1 MSAPVS
7 RREFLLVGSAA
18 GGFMLALTS
27 DSMLQAQVP
36 PAGAA
41 PGGLAGTGNTPGVP
55 NAGATLAWDAFI
67 SIAPTGAIRIYSAR
81 PDVGQGIKTSSAMIV
96 AEEMDAD
103 WSRVTVEQ
111 SPVDFSIYGSQNVG
125 GSRSTPNS
133 WDPLRKV
140 GATARALLVSAAA
153 RTWGAAESDCTTDKS
168 VVTHWPSR
176 RTLGYGELAAKA
188 STLPVPDAGK
198 LTLKLR
204 RDYKLLGTRVA
215 SVDNPKIVRG
225 EPIYGMDFQ
234 LPGMAYAS
242 VQRAPV
248 FRAKVRGFNAE
259 TIKQLPGVRDAFV
272 LDGQRIDGGEIITGV
287 VVVAD
292 STWAAFSARKQLQI
306 DWDTSGASTDSS
318 AAIESQARALASTR
332 GKQELKSSGD
342 VDAAFAAA
350 AKTVAG
356 FYSYPFISH
365 APLEPQN
372 ASAWYRDGAIE
383 MWVPVQTVDRA
394 RPAVAQ
400 LLGLSLDKVTVH
412 LPRIGGGFGR
422 RLLFDYMTETALI
435 ARRVSGPVKVVWTRA
450 DDLQYDYF
458 RVGGFHALKGAL
470 DANGKLTAWQGH
482 FITFSP
488 DERSVANG
496 GSLDPGEFPAPVV
509 SNVHMSQTM
518 LPLAARTGPWRAPRS
533 NGLAFPMQS
542 FLHELAVAAGR
553 DHVEFLLE
561 LFGAPRLL
569 PPGGQ
574 SLNTG
579 RAAAVLKMVAEKSGW
594 GRKLPASHGL
604 GLAFYYSHLGHFAE
618 VAEVSVSPGKKLT
631 VHKVTVAADIGL
643 VLNPLGAEQQVQGSV
658 MDGLSVVLGQRITF
672 AGGVTQQQNFGDYPL
687 LRIASAPQVA
697 VHFIDSDYSP
707 TGVGEPALP
716 PVAPAICNAIFAA
729 TGERIRTLPLS
740 LAGYSA

>member
-1 MSAPVS
+1 MRAPVS
-7 RREFLLVGSAA
+7 RREFLLVGGAA
-18 GGFMLALTS
+18 GGFMLALTA
-27 DSMLQAQVP
+27 DGMLQAQVP
-36 PAGAA
+36 PVGAG
-41 PGGLAGTGNTPGVP
+41 PGGVAGPAGPPGAPVA
-55 NAGATLAWDAFI
+55 NANLAWDAFV
-67 SIAPTGAIRIYSAR
+67 SIAPSGAIRIYAAR
-81 PDVGQGIKTSSAMIV
+81 PDIGQGIKTSSAMIV

-103 WSRVTVEQ
+103 WARVTVEQ
-111 SPVDFSIYGSQNVG
+111 APVDVNVYGSQNVG

-133 WDPLRKV
+133 WDPLRRV
-140 GATARALLVSAAA
+140 GATARALLIGAAA
-153 RTWGAAESDCTTDKS
+153 QSWGVAASECTTDKS

-176 RTLGYGELAAKA
+176 RTLGYGELALKA
-188 STLPVPDAGK
+188 ATLPLPDAN
-198 LTLKLR
+198 LLKLKSR

-234 LPGMAYAS
+234 LPGMVYAS

-248 FRAKVRGFNAE
+248 FRARVKSFNSDA
-259 TIKQLPGVRDAFV
+259 IRQLPGVRDAFV
-272 LDGQRIDGGEIITGV
+272 LDGQVVDGGEVITGV
-287 VVVAD
+287 VVVAN
-292 STWAAFSARKQLQI
+292 STWAAFSARKQLSI
-306 DWDTSGASTDSS
+306 EWDTTGASTDSWAGS
-318 AAIESQARALASTR
+318 ERQAQELAKSR
-332 GKQELKSSGD
+332 GKQVLKSSGD
-342 VDAAFAAA
+342 VDASFAAA
-350 AKTVAG
+350 AKTVEG
-356 FYSYPFISH
+356 FYTYPFISH

-372 ASAWYRDGAIE
+372 TTAWFRDGALE
-383 MWVPVQTVDRA
+383 MWAPVQTVDRA

-400 LLGLSLDKVTVH
+400 LLGLSVDKVTVH

-422 RLLFDYMTETALI
+422 RLLFDYMTEAALI
-435 ARRVSGPVKVVWTRA
+435 AKRVSGPVKVVWTRE

-458 RVGGFHALKGAL
+458 RVAGFHALKGAL
-470 DANGKLTAWQGH
+470 DASGRLTGWQGH
-482 FITFSP
+482 FITFTP
-488 DERSVANG
+488 NERDVANG
-496 GSLDPGEFPAPVV
+496 GNLDPGEFPAPVV
-509 SNVHMSQTM
+509 ENVHMSQTM

-569 PPGGQ
+569 PPGQQ

-579 RAAAVLKMVAEKSGW
+579 RAAAVLRLAAEKSGW
-594 GRKLPASHGL
+594 GRKLPRGRGL

-618 VAEVSVSPGKKLT
+618 VAEVSVSADKKLT
-631 VHKVTVAADIGL
+631 VHKVTVVADIGL

-672 AGGVTQQQNFGDYPL
+672 AAGVTQQQNFGDYPMM
-687 LRIASAPQVA
+687 RIASAPQVA
-697 VHFIDSDYSP
+697 VHFMDNDYSP

-729 TGERIRTLPLS
+729 TGARIRTLPLS
-740 LAGYSA
+740 LSGYSG